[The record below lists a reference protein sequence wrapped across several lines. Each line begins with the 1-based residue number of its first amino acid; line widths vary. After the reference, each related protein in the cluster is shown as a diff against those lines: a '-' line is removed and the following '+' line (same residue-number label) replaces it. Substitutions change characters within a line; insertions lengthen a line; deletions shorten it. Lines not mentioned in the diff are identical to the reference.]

1 MNFYLDFEA
10 TQYSERIISIGCIAE
25 NGARFETL
33 VKPVKNEKVN
43 TFITQLTGITNEM
56 LETAPSADDAF
67 NAFYDFV
74 KANNDCG
81 APTYYCY
88 GNSDANFIKHTVS
101 GMSNFQAIMFA
112 SSIQALLVDYSAVV
126 KKYLSTRGL
135 SLKKLVALIRHVDE
149 VEQKHDALDDAA
161 MLKECYEGLNTLDMD
176 VLMIEPAPVKQ
187 PVKVSGNS
195 AFAEAYNK
203 LIDECGQLPSVKM
216 AGHTFSQEER
226 IYLKKLR
233 SDWHTAKAEEISGD
247 ATAEN
252 WNTKLTHIRTGAVKY
267 FTEPWVA
274 AMFFNRC
281 VMTGRSSKEPK
292 ALNATM
298 KEMAKNPNNFGG
310 YRCEIIHKNNNVAV

>member
-1 MNFYLDFEA
+1 
-10 TQYSERIISIGCIAE
+10 
-25 NGARFETL
+25 
-33 VKPVKNEKVN
+33 
-43 TFITQLTGITNEM
+43 M
-56 LETAPSADDAF
+56 LANAPSADEAF

-74 KANNDCG
+74 KTNNDSG

-88 GNSDANFIKHTVS
+88 GSSDASFIKHTVS

-126 KKYLSTRGL
+126 KNYLSTKGL

-161 MLKECYEGLNTLDMD
+161 MLKECYEGLNTLDKD
-176 VLMIEPAPVKQ
+176 ILMTEPAPIRKATN
-187 PVKVSGNS
+187 VSGNS

-203 LIDECGQLPSVKM
+203 LIEECGQLSSIKM
-216 AGHTFSQEER
+216 AGHVFSKEEVD
-226 IYLKKLR
+226 YLKQVR
-233 SDWHTAKAEEISGD
+233 RDWVDVKETDFQGD

-274 AMFFNRC
+274 AMFLNRY
-281 VMTGRSSKEPK
+281 VMTKRSSKDLK
-292 ALNATM
+292 VLNATM

-310 YRCEIIHKNNNVAV
+310 YRCEIVLNK